1 MRPKTSRPTV
11 AVFTAGLLA
20 TAGAMPTLAEP
31 GVGPDPYPGII
42 GKDDRKI
49 LDTWESPWS
58 AIGRINVAGY
68 RTKSMCTGT
77 LIAPDLVL
85 TAAHCL
91 YDSRTG
97 KAHLLSKLNFVA
109 GVRRDKYL
117 AHTTAK
123 CTDTLPDY
131 SFSAK
136 PSLKQAA
143 QDVAVVVL
151 AKPLNIAPF
160 PLAKQATEQVPDQ
173 LTSAGYARDRPFLL
187 ATDSTCKPLKSN
199 KSLWLTDCDT
209 NYGGS
214 GGPVIVQ
221 ENDELRVAAI
231 MIGSAKKRFSIAVP
245 ISVWRDLPQ
254 AARSCE

>member
-1 MRPKTSRPTV
+1 MKPKTLRTII
-11 AVFTAGLLA
+11 AMFTAGVLA
-20 TAGAMPTLAEP
+20 AGNAMPAAADP
-31 GVGPDPYPGII
+31 KNGPDPYPGII
-42 GKDDRKI
+42 GKDDREI

-68 RTKSMCTGT
+68 RSKSMCTGT

-91 YDSRTG
+91 YDSRTQ
-97 KAHLLSKLNFVA
+97 KAHLPSKLNFVA

-123 CTDTLPDY
+123 CTHKLPGY
-131 SFSAK
+131 SFSPK

-143 QDVAVVVL
+143 QDVAIVVL
-151 AKPLNIAPF
+151 AKPLDIPPF
-160 PLAKQATEQVPDQ
+160 PLAQQAVKQVPDQ

-187 ATDSTCKPLKSN
+187 ATDSTCTPLKSS

-221 ENDELRVAAI
+221 ENDELRVAAV
-231 MIGSAKKRFSIAVP
+231 MIGSAQKRYSIAVP
-245 ISVWRDLPQ
+245 IAVWENLTK
-254 AARSCE
+254 AARTCD